1 MKKKPWEKR
10 AVEGNDKGKREEE
23 GREKKNKINKKK
35 RNWIVEKGLNPV
47 VLL

>member
-23 GREKKNKINKKK
+23 GRGKKIK
-35 RNWIVEKGLNPV
+35 
-47 VLL
+47 